1 MADMH
6 KISVMISEDELQ
18 AKIAELGEKICRL
31 CRYWSYAHRS
41 GIYW

>member
-18 AKIAELGEKICRL
+18 AKIAELGEKISADYEGKEVKL
-31 CRYWSYAHRS
+31 
-41 GIYW
+41 IFILK